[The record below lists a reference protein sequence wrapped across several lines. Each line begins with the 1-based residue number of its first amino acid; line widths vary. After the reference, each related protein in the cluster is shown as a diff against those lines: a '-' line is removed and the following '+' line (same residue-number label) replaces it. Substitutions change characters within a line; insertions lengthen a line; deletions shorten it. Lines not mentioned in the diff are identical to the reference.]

1 MQVEPIVRLRC
12 VSEGKRLR
20 VRILSSGYSPHAN
33 CRFPRN
39 IRVEGKEWEVPA
51 SAVKLQ
57 GKGTFYYTVST
68 KELREV
74 QPVVDHTGLVVY
86 DVMEDGE
93 CVICYSKIAS
103 DDLIVL
109 APCGHQCG
117 CLPCLRTLIKCPMC
131 RANFTHLVKRSEL
144 E

>member
-1 MQVEPIVRLRC
+1 
-12 VSEGKRLR
+12 VSDGKRLR
-20 VRILSSGYSPHAN
+20 VRIVSSGYTAHAN
-33 CRFPRN
+33 CRFPRD

-57 GKGTFYYTVST
+57 GKGKFYYTVST

-74 QPVVDHTGLVVY
+74 HPTLDHRDLKVY
-86 DVMEDGE
+86 DVMENGE
-93 CVICYSKIAS
+93 CVICS
-103 DDLIVL
+103 DVIKSTDFIVL

-117 CLPCLRTLIKCPMC
+117 CLGCLQKVDKCPMC
-131 RANFTHLVKRSEL
+131 RTTISHRVKRSEL